1 MERKLFK
8 TTTTFLQEAFSQL
21 SVSFEF
27 IFLSPWVPGSFLDRL
42 ESVSCWIRRMI
53 SQSPGIGSMC
63 KLALTVPVSVLNLYN
78 SEDVLN
84 RRNDEEKLEPE
95 VQILT

>member
-1 MERKLFK
+1 
-8 TTTTFLQEAFSQL
+8 
-21 SVSFEF
+21 
-27 IFLSPWVPGSFLDRL
+27 
-42 ESVSCWIRRMI
+42 MI

-63 KLALTVPVSVLNLYN
+63 KLALTAPVSVLNLYN

-95 VQILT
+95 LNFKCFCRRSKYLRNQILKSGECMF